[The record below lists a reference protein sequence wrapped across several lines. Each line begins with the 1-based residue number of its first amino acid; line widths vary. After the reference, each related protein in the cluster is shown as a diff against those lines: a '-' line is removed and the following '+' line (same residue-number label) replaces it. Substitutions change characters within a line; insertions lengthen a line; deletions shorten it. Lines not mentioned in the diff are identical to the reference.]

1 MSKGIL
7 ISGTQK
13 IKMGKLC
20 HSHPIQENLI
30 AYRNYRNLYNTVIR
44 GAKKM
49 FFEKELVKAQSNL
62 KKTWSILKNAIK
74 KRNKKSSLI
83 ELNIDGV
90 LISDPK
96 IIANNLNVFFTNVA
110 CRIVNEI
117 PLSDI
122 PLYDNDNVIPNN
134 IPMLNFANNP
144 VTCTEILETLKL
156 LQPKLSQDFNGL
168 SMSLVKKLAFQ
179 LAKPLFHL
187 INLSF
192 STGVVPSQL
201 KIAKIILIF
210 KTGDPLCMDNYQPI
224 SLLSFFSKIFE
235 KIACIQLSTFLE
247 NNNLLSNNQFG
258 FRANHSTVHPMLKF
272 MNHVSTALNK
282 KTHCIAIFCDLCKA
296 FDTVD
301 HEILFKKLERLGICG
316 STLKWFK
323 SYLSERKQFE
333 QNFRSFSNPAFSSFL

>member
-1 MSKGIL
+1 M
-7 ISGTQK
+7 
-13 IKMGKLC
+13 
-20 HSHPIQENLI
+20 
-30 AYRNYRNLYNTVIR
+30 
-44 GAKKM
+44 
-49 FFEKELVKAQSNL
+49 
-62 KKTWSILKNAIK
+62 KNAINK
-74 KRNKKSSLI
+74 NDKKSSLI

-110 CRIVNEI
+110 RRIVNEI
-117 PLSDI
+117 PASDI
-122 PLYDNDNVIPNN
+122 PLYDIDNVIPNN
-134 IPMLNFANNP
+134 IPLLNFANNP

-156 LQPKLSQDFNGL
+156 LQPKLSQDLNGL
-168 SMSLVKKLAFQ
+168 SMSFVKKLAFQ
-179 LAKPLFHL
+179 LARPLCHL

-210 KTGDPLCMDNYQPI
+210 KTGDPLCMGNYRPI

-235 KIACIQLSTFLE
+235 KIACIRLSTFLE

-282 KTHCIAIFCDLCKA
+282 KNHCIAIFCELRKA